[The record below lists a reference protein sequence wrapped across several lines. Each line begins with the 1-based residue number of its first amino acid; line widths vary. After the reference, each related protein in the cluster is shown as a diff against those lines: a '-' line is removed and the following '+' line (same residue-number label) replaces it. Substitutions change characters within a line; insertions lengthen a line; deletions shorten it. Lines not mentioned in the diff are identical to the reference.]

1 MFAIRAM
8 SLIDGMINTYSFDKA
23 FYEAALT
30 AFSVL
35 KQLGFALRAKHIDCP
50 SRALFIRFGQLI

>member
-1 MFAIRAM
+1 M
-8 SLIDGMINTYSFDKA
+8 SLIDSMIDTNSFDKA

-35 KQLGFALRAKHIDCP
+35 EQFSFALRAKHIDCP